1 MKKRIFKEENYK
13 LSKWSGGST
22 RELAIYPANAEYLDR
37 DFLWRLSSADS
48 DKEESSFTKLP
59 VDQCVYKLMTHTR
72 DYVHSIGGTFDPLSD
87 EAIEWLK
94 QQIEQGGKHGQ

>member
-1 MKKRIFKEENYK
+1 MSLLEKVIKIADQLEE
-13 LSKWSGGST
+13 G
-22 RELAIYPANAEYLDR
+22 RDYPGVEHMR
-37 DFLWRLSSADS
+37 
-48 DKEESSFTKLP
+48 SFTKLP

-94 QQIEQGGKHGQ
+94 QQIEQGGNHGQ